1 MAIANPRI
9 HIICGICG
17 SNKDFKY
24 NISEDINDDTN
35 EPQTNVTLVCNN
47 CSSITGLDELMEDE
61 NKKETHI
68 VKSKYLVRPS
78 DYHVWELDESNGCY
92 RSYSTRGITY
102 LDGTRPNAQ
111 LHFTFENLTKNYDFF
126 PIDESDLQIW
136 EDKNDFHNKY
146 ILWKSR
152 SDGHGGSKGGTFEE
166 FLETL

>member
-1 MAIANPRI
+1 MAIANPRV

-61 NKKETHI
+61 NYSK
-68 VKSKYLVRPS
+68 KYLVRPE
-78 DYHVWELDESNGCY
+78 DFHIFELDKSNGCY
-92 RSYSTRGITY
+92 RSYSARSVTY
-102 LDGTRPNAQ
+102 SDGNRPNAQ
-111 LHFTFENLTKNYDFF
+111 SHFTYENLTRNYGFF
-126 PIDESDLQIW
+126 PIEKSKIK
-136 EDKNDFHNKY
+136 EYEEKNDLYFKY
-146 ILWKSR
+146 MSWTTR

-166 FLETL
+166 FLRTL